1 MKTFPEQFL
10 SRFEEFLTAQQLLTP
25 GSRVLLAVSGGIDSM
40 AMMHLYCQL
49 KASWKLT
56 LSVAHVNHQLRG
68 DEASG
73 DEEFV
78 REAAE
83 RLGLPFY
90 SARVETLE
98 YAHRYGVGKQE
109 AARELRYRFFEETRK
124 IIGAD
129 LVATGHNADDN
140 AETVLMNALR
150 GSGIH
155 GLAGIPL
162 RRATGG
168 IVRPLLFAYRKEIA
182 QYVKESGITFRED
195 SSNNSL
201 EYKRNIIR
209 HKVMPFLQTTLDTN
223 VSHSFNRIATAMR
236 ELEGKLTAET
246 ESVLQQIV
254 SRDNK
259 KTFVDILL
267 LLKQSPLLQDEII
280 LSLFRRLNVEPLAEK
295 VIHVLD
301 LCSKQTGRS
310 LSLSRSV
317 RVFRDRD
324 RLVFDTSP
332 VLQPFEYP
340 IQIGETYRFP
350 EFEFSSAVEQNTPRT
365 FQRGAMTAFVDAGRL
380 GKELVLRSWRDGDW
394 FIPLGLH
401 GKKKLS
407 DFFVDNKIPLHEKH
421 RIPVLES
428 DGAIVWVCGQRLD
441 ERFQLTQETVSVAK
455 LQFLPLSNG

>member
-1 MKTFPEQFL
+1 MTHPEHFL
-10 SRFEEFLTAQQLLTP
+10 SRFEEFLTSHQLLTP
-25 GSRVLLAVSGGIDSM
+25 GLHVLLAVSGGIDSM
-40 AMMHLYCQL
+40 AMMYLFLEL
-49 KASWKLT
+49 KEPWKLT

-83 RLGLPFY
+83 RLGLPSY
-90 SARVETLE
+90 SARVETLD
-98 YAHRYGVGKQE
+98 YAHQHGVGKQE

-124 IIGAD
+124 ALGAD
-129 LVATGHNADDN
+129 LVATAHNADDN

-155 GLAGIPL
+155 GLAGIPSK
-162 RRATGG
+162 RENGS
-168 IVRPLLFAYRKEIA
+168 IIRPLLFAYRKEIEHYA
-182 QYVKESGITFRED
+182 RERRIAFRQD
-195 SSNNSL
+195 SSNDSL
-201 EYKRNIIR
+201 EYTRNLIR
-209 HKVMPFLQTTLDTN
+209 HKVMPFLRTSLEID
-223 VSHSFNRIATAMR
+223 VSQSFNRIAASMR
-236 ELEGKLTAET
+236 DLEGRLTAET
-246 ESVLQQIV
+246 ESVLRQIV

-259 KTFVDILL
+259 KTFVDIPL

-280 LSLFRRLNVEPLAEK
+280 LSLFRRLDVEPLAEK
-295 VIHVLD
+295 VIHVLE

-324 RLVFDTSP
+324 RLVFDSSTA
-332 VLQPFEYP
+332 VQPFEYP
-340 IQIGETYRFP
+340 VQLGEAYRFP
-350 EFEFSSAVEQNTPRT
+350 GFEFSSVVEHDTPRT

-380 GKELVLRSWRDGDW
+380 GKELVLRNWRDGDW

-407 DFFVDNKIPLHEKH
+407 DFFVDKKIPLHEKH

-441 ERFQLTQETVSVAK
+441 ERFQLTQETVSVAT